1 MAQHPAHGS
10 STAGYSFRV
19 VRDGVTEIW
28 AVAIDDKK
36 DAEAKL
42 RKELGSYLQILSF
55 DELTKA
61 KVAELALEPGQAKK
75 SSWQTRPFTPRFFDA
90 ASGGPGTR
98 SGIARPSSFQAWLL
112 WLWARSTPPH
122 SWLAENHDVRRRLA
136 ILAPQ
141 SVQDRSC
148 NNGSGNRHPILEMD
162 AENCEFLRQ
171 PFPHNGLLKSYF
183 HAHCNGLSSCW
194 GGQWKTHTSAGS
206 AR

>member
-75 SSWQTRPFTPRFFDA
+75 SS
-90 ASGGPGTR
+90 
-98 SGIARPSSFQAWLL
+98 
-112 WLWARSTPPH
+112 
-122 SWLAENHDVRRRLA
+122 
-136 ILAPQ
+136 
-141 SVQDRSC
+141 
-148 NNGSGNRHPILEMD
+148 
-162 AENCEFLRQ
+162 
-171 PFPHNGLLKSYF
+171 
-183 HAHCNGLSSCW
+183 
-194 GGQWKTHTSAGS
+194 
-206 AR
+206 